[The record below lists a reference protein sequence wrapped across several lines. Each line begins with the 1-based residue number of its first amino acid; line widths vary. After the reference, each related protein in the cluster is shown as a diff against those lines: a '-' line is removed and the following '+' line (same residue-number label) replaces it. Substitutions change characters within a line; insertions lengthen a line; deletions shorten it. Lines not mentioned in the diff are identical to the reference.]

1 MTDATGQITAQTG
14 FSIVNANVDC
24 ANSTVAPIA
33 MSEEP
38 DESLYTYS
46 EETTTAEDGTET
58 VVGTFKYEGANQKVY
73 EGNYLAIVNCN
84 IANLPGSLID
94 GGTKPWALRDLY
106 IQSSIVQNN
115 NAEGK
120 AIIRWDNGANSIK
133 NIQID
138 HSTFYNTNETT
149 NYYFL
154 RFSNASNATGN
165 KVWGTE
171 NAAMTWNM
179 TNNTFVNSPSNQNFA
194 NNYVNNKCVTAEWTK
209 NVFVNTYRLQKAI
222 GGSCTYVTDSTNCI
236 QGGIN
241 EVDGTDATKFA
252 VLDSMDIQYT
262 ELPALDLTN
271 PEALKEYF
279 APFESS
285 YAAKVQAGDPRWAVE
300 YVEPEPEP
308 VVGIENIENEK
319 AGIERSYNLNGQRI
333 ENAQGLII
341 RNGRVQYI
349 K

>member
-1 MTDATGQITAQTG
+1 
-14 FSIVNANVDC
+14 
-24 ANSTVAPIA
+24 
-33 MSEEP
+33 
-38 DESLYTYS
+38 
-46 EETTTAEDGTET
+46 
-58 VVGTFKYEGANQKVY
+58 
-73 EGNYLAIVNCN
+73 
-84 IANLPGSLID
+84 
-94 GGTKPWALRDLY
+94 
-106 IQSSIVQNN
+106 
-115 NAEGK
+115 
-120 AIIRWDNGANSIK
+120 
-133 NIQID
+133 
-138 HSTFYNTNETT
+138 
-149 NYYFL
+149 
-154 RFSNASNATGN
+154 
-165 KVWGTE
+165 
-171 NAAMTWNM
+171 M

-308 VVGIENIENEK
+308 IVGIETIENEK
-319 AGIERSYNLNGQRI
+319 AVIERAYNLNGQRI
-333 ENAQGLII
+333 EKAQGLII